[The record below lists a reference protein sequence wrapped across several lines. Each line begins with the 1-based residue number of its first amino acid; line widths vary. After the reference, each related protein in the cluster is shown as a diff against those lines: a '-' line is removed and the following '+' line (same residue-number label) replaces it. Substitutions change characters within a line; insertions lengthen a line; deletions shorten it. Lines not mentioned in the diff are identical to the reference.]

1 MSENGRRNGRDAA
14 GEADGG
20 WAPVPNATDPTR
32 PSANL
37 PRAAWLL
44 HLKLHA
50 GRRTTETCQAVAKG
64 KGEQQSLP
72 LLFIGSGLFN
82 RPPFRSPQI
91 FLAVLSDL
99 KCYSVV
105 CPIHEVTVIAT

>member
-1 MSENGRRNGRDAA
+1 M
-14 GEADGG
+14 GEGMEGTRQVRLMADGRQS
-20 WAPVPNATDPTR
+20 PIPQTR

-105 CPIHEVTVIAT
+105 CPIHKVTVIAT